1 MSVIRVRVTGPV
13 SHNGKDLDIGQ
24 ELDLPA
30 VHCRAAIRAGHLEE
44 IKADPKSE
52 EKPKSRG
59 RKSH

>member
-13 SHNGKDLDIGQ
+13 SHNGKDLEIGQ

-30 VHCRAAIRAGHLEE
+30 VHCRAAIRAGHLAE
-44 IKADPKSE
+44 IKPK

-59 RKSH
+59 RKSR